1 MTKPTLMVGLLS
13 GIDAVP
19 WRVNWARNYN
29 KYIEHKLVQKK
40 KICFTVPLIFGL
52 ALWAS
57 ILPTSHDNTL
67 LTGSNAYF
75 PWLTVRVQFKTD
87 LGMGISTLTDSNYK
101 KTLLKCDLFWYFS
114 SRKFAT
120 HSTPHSL
127 PRRYADV

>member
-1 MTKPTLMVGLLS
+1 MQCLGGSTGQEIIINILS
-13 GIDAVP
+13 I
-19 WRVNWARNYN
+19 NWY
-29 KYIEHKLVQKK
+29 KK
-40 KICFTVPLIFGL
+40 KLCFTVPLIFGL

-101 KTLLKCDLFWYFS
+101 KTLLKNVTFS
-114 SRKFAT
+114 GIS
-120 HSTPHSL
+120 P
-127 PRRYADV
+127 